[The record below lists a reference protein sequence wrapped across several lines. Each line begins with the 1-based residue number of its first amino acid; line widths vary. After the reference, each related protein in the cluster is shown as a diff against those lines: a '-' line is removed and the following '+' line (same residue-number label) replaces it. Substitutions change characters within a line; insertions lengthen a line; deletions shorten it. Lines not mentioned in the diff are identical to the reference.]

1 MDILNKRFIHLKR
14 NEFQQ
19 GGETIEYYSMQLED
33 PNHDNAWESELSLT
47 VSTEIVEQLELDNEE
62 MVDELRGKDVKITG
76 VMYDQNVGYHDKQ
89 GNPRE
94 RTVQKFKVYAIDL
107 V

>member
-1 MDILNKRFIHLKR
+1 MDILNKRFIHLKK
-14 NEFQQ
+14 NEFTQA
-19 GGETIEYYSMQLED
+19 GETIEYYSMQLED
-33 PNHDNAWESELSLT
+33 LDNNNPWESELSLT
-47 VSTEIVEQLELDNEE
+47 VSTEIIEQLELNNEK

-76 VMYDQNVGYHDKQ
+76 VMYDQSVGYHDKS